1 MGQAKEAIKQAIINK
16 GQNVDDNVSFI
27 EYAQKINQIESD
39 ATEVTSSDVSEGLI
53 FYNADG
59 KQVGTLKDIKSEEII
74 INKNVVTIP
83 TGRIRD
89 EQTITIEESNGITSN
104 KNVIT
109 VGKGYVKEDLI
120 KTIDSGSVTLDENN
134 VLITEGYVE
143 TSVLNIPSASIT
155 LNDDRNVVTITE
167 GYVESQTIEVTPKG
181 EIDLSDANVVSPSD
195 VGEGLVFYNS
205 LGRQI
210 GTMST
215 SNVSVFENR
224 VTITKG
230 QIKNNY
236 YFAVGYK
243 MSGGQKTLSPGESY
257 TISANTYISEEF
269 VIKSREITNN
279 LGCFYVSKYSPSSI
293 TTKKISNYDPETGKC
308 TFGTTEVITE
318 DIFAE
323 AVQGGIYSDV
333 MSYPIGFSKKLIRE
347 GILRR
352 YRMVEG
358 VFIDEV
364 WGTKLKQTGNIYY
377 NYFGVVGSNPAP
389 LSIGGTFHSK
399 NTLILPEDFTI
410 SLYVKPFKHSQACFF
425 SMHNE
430 YEEVGGG
437 ASWDTGTF
445 IIGTNSEGC
454 LVAHI
459 GGYIQHIEST
469 KKLSLNNWN
478 HIALVGGH
486 QKNEDDNSQYY
497 SRSFDELKL
506 YLNGELVGTKEKS
519 YTNGE

>member
-1 MGQAKEAIKQAIINK
+1 MEQAKEAIKQAIINK
-16 GQNVDDNVSFI
+16 GQNVDNNVSFI

-109 VGKGYVKEDLI
+109 VGKGYVKEDLT

-143 TSVLNIPSASIT
+143 TGVLNIPNASVT
-155 LNDDRNVVTITE
+155 LNDDKNVVTITG
-167 GYVESQTIEVTPKG
+167 GYIESQTIEVTPKG

-195 VGEGLVFYNS
+195 VGEGLIFYNS

-230 QIKNNY
+230 QIKNNG
-236 YFAVGYK
+236 FVVVGNK
-243 MSGGQKTLSPGESY
+243 MSGGQKTLSSGESY

-293 TTKKISNYDPETGKC
+293 TTKKYQIMIQKQANVHLERRKLLQKIFLQKQFKVAFT
-308 TFGTTEVITE
+308 VI
-318 DIFAE
+318 
-323 AVQGGIYSDV
+323 
-333 MSYPIGFSKKLIRE
+333 
-347 GILRR
+347 
-352 YRMVEG
+352 
-358 VFIDEV
+358 
-364 WGTKLKQTGNIYY
+364 
-377 NYFGVVGSNPAP
+377 
-389 LSIGGTFHSK
+389 
-399 NTLILPEDFTI
+399 
-410 SLYVKPFKHSQACFF
+410 
-425 SMHNE
+425 
-430 YEEVGGG
+430 
-437 ASWDTGTF
+437 
-445 IIGTNSEGC
+445 
-454 LVAHI
+454 
-459 GGYIQHIEST
+459 
-469 KKLSLNNWN
+469 
-478 HIALVGGH
+478 
-486 QKNEDDNSQYY
+486 
-497 SRSFDELKL
+497 
-506 YLNGELVGTKEKS
+506 
-519 YTNGE
+519 